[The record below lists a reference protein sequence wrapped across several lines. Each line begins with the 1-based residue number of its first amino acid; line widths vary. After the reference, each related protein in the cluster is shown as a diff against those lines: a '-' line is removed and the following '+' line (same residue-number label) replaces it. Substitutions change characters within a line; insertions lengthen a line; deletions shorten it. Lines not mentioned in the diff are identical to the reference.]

1 MAWGLQARGVV
12 PLANILQTKV
22 RVMTKFKFA
31 SDAIDEAIAALF
43 PRDSDDAI
51 RELVEKS
58 VVRVVGQDP
67 ADLGIDL
74 DEIADAVVAEEFDNL
89 TEKQR
94 QAVNER
100 VAEELTERL
109 KEIFREHARAV
120 LRG

>member
-1 MAWGLQARGVV
+1 
-12 PLANILQTKV
+12 
-22 RVMTKFKFA
+22 MTKFKFA
-31 SDAIDEAIAALF
+31 SDAIDEAIAPLF

>member
-1 MAWGLQARGVV
+1 
-12 PLANILQTKV
+12 
-22 RVMTKFKFA
+22 MTKFKFA
-31 SDAIDEAIAALF
+31 SDAIDEAIAPLF
-43 PRDSDDAI
+43 PRDRDDAI

-74 DEIADAVVAEEFDNL
+74 VEIADAVVAEEFDNL

-100 VAEELTERL
+100 VAEEMTERL
-109 KEIFREHARAV
+109 QEIIREHVRAV

>member
-1 MAWGLQARGVV
+1 M
-12 PLANILQTKV
+12 TKV
-22 RVMTKFKFA
+22 KFA
-31 SDAIDEAIAALF
+31 SDAIEEAIAPLF

-94 QAVNER
+94 QAVNAR
-100 VAEELTERL
+100 VAEDLTERL
-109 KEIFREHARAV
+109 QEIFREHVGSV

>member
-1 MAWGLQARGVV
+1 
-12 PLANILQTKV
+12 
-22 RVMTKFKFA
+22 MTKFKFA
-31 SDAIDEAIAALF
+31 SNAIDEAIAPLF

-51 RELVEKS
+51 GELVEKS

-100 VAEELTERL
+100 VAEDLAERL

>member
-1 MAWGLQARGVV
+1 
-12 PLANILQTKV
+12 
-22 RVMTKFKFA
+22 MTKSKFA
-31 SDAIDEAIAALF
+31 PDAIEKAIAPLF
-43 PRDSDDAI
+43 PRASDDAI
-51 RELVEKS
+51 RELVENS

-74 DEIADAVVAEEFDNL
+74 DEIADAVVAEEFNNL

-109 KEIFREHARAV
+109 EEIFREHVRST

>member
-1 MAWGLQARGVV
+1 
-12 PLANILQTKV
+12 
-22 RVMTKFKFA
+22 MTKFKFA
-31 SDAIDEAIAALF
+31 SDAIDEAIAPLF

-74 DEIADAVVAEEFDNL
+74 VEIADAVVAEEFDNL

-94 QAVNER
+94 RAVNER
-100 VAEELTERL
+100 VAEEVTERL
-109 KEIFREHARAV
+109 KEIIREHVRST